1 MLNFFFFH
9 VEFFDISSQSVSHSI
24 LGWGLLC
31 KKLVAFYTGWTFNSF
46 FFPPMQLTVFHFTF
60 HRVVHLFN
68 NIFALEKLV
77 VG

>member
-9 VEFFDISSQSVSHSI
+9 VEFFAISSQSVSHSI

-46 FFPPMQLTVFHFTF
+46 FFSPYAIDCFSFYF
-60 HRVVHLFN
+60 S
-68 NIFALEKLV
+68 
-77 VG
+77 